1 MDNMHLIKLIKQKAN
16 IIEDPDVVYLKFVGD
31 EGISRKYRDNVFS
44 RVKLKYSDNP
54 NIPNIYDIPTHY
66 VTTSKDVIIE
76 NGWEKDLENQVLEPS
91 EYHPKRLS
99 IRFICDT
106 QVAHDLWGEK
116 RNFIIT
122 ENDNVSNEYIELIP
136 PYHLGIK
143 DGITLEE
150 WDKERLNLPREIR
163 NSDKNIENQTRFIF
177 SINSSLVD
185 IYDNLIYC
193 GWTERAARSI
203 LPICLKTEITMTG
216 FEDSWKK
223 LFSKTFSNPQTNA
236 LLKSVSVKF

>member
-1 MDNMHLIKLIKQKAN
+1 MDNMHLIKLIKQKAS

-31 EGISRKYRDNVFS
+31 ENISREYRDNVFS

-66 VTTSKDVIIE
+66 ITTSKDVIIE
-76 NGWEKDLENQVLEPS
+76 NGWEKDLENQVLEPN

-106 QVAHDLWGEK
+106 QVARDLWGEK

-163 NSDKNIENQTRFIF
+163 NSDKNIKDQTRFIF

-236 LLKSVSVKF
+236 LLKSVSVKL

>member
-66 VTTSKDVIIE
+66 ITTSKDVIIE
-76 NGWEKDLENQVLEPS
+76 NGWEKDLENQVLEPN

-106 QVAHDLWGEK
+106 QVARDLWGEK

-122 ENDNVSNEYIELIP
+122 ENDNISNEYIELIP

-163 NSDKNIENQTRFIF
+163 NSDKNIEDQTRFIF

-193 GWTERAARSI
+193 GWTEGAARSI

-223 LFSKTFSNPQTNA
+223 LFSKTFSNPQINA

>member
-1 MDNMHLIKLIKQKAN
+1 MDNMHLIKLIKQKAS

-31 EGISRKYRDNVFS
+31 ENISRKYRDNVFS

-66 VTTSKDVIIE
+66 ITTSKDVIIE
-76 NGWEKDLENQVLEPS
+76 NGWEKDLENQVLEPN

-106 QVAHDLWGEK
+106 QVARDLWGEK

-163 NSDKNIENQTRFIF
+163 NSDKKIEDQTRFIF

-236 LLKSVSVKF
+236 LLKSVSVKL

>member
-31 EGISRKYRDNVFS
+31 ENISRKYRDNVFS

-66 VTTSKDVIIE
+66 ITTSKDVIIE
-76 NGWEKDLENQVLEPS
+76 NGWEKDLENQVLEPN

-106 QVAHDLWGEK
+106 QVARDLWGEK

-122 ENDNVSNEYIELIP
+122 ENDNVSNECIELIP
-136 PYHLGIK
+136 PYHLNIK

-163 NSDKNIENQTRFIF
+163 NSDKNIEDQTRFIF

-236 LLKSVSVKF
+236 LLKSVSVKL

>member
-31 EGISRKYRDNVFS
+31 EGISRKYRNNVFS

-66 VTTSKDVIIE
+66 ITTSKDVIIE
-76 NGWEKDLENQVLEPS
+76 NGWEKDLENQVLEPN

-106 QVAHDLWGEK
+106 QVARDLWGEK

-163 NSDKNIENQTRFIF
+163 NSDKKIEDQTRFIF

-236 LLKSVSVKF
+236 LLKSVSVKL

>member
-1 MDNMHLIKLIKQKAN
+1 MQQIRLIKQKAS
-16 IIEDPDVVYLKFVGD
+16 IVEDPDVVYLKFVGD
-31 EGISRKYRDNVFS
+31 EYISRKYRDNIFS

-54 NIPNIYDIPTHY
+54 NIPNIYDVPTHY
-66 VTTSKDVIIE
+66 VTTSKNIIRE
-76 NGWEKDLENQVLEPS
+76 NSWEKDLENQVLEPS

-99 IRFICDT
+99 IQFICDT
-106 QVAHDLWGEK
+106 QVARDLWGEK

-122 ENDNVSNEYIELIP
+122 ENDNVSNECIELIP

-163 NSDKNIENQTRFIF
+163 NSDKNIEDQTRFIF

-203 LPICLKTEITMTG
+203 LPICLKTEVTMTG

-236 LLKSVSVKF
+236 LLKLAKEKILK

>member
-99 IRFICDT
+99 IQFICDT

-236 LLKSVSVKF
+236 LLKSVSVKL

>member
-1 MDNMHLIKLIKQKAN
+1 MQQIRLIKQKAS
-16 IIEDPDVVYLKFVGD
+16 IVEDPGVVYLKFVGD

-66 VTTSKDVIIE
+66 ITTSKDVIIE
-76 NGWEKDLENQVLEPS
+76 NGWEKDLENQVLEPN

-99 IRFICDT
+99 IRFICDM
-106 QVAHDLWGEK
+106 QVARDLWGEK

-163 NSDKNIENQTRFIF
+163 NSDKNIEDQTRFIF

-236 LLKSVSVKF
+236 LLKSVSVKL

>member
-66 VTTSKDVIIE
+66 ITTSKDVIIE
-76 NGWEKDLENQVLEPS
+76 NGWEKDLENQVLEPN

-106 QVAHDLWGEK
+106 QVARDLWGEK

-163 NSDKNIENQTRFIF
+163 NSDKNIEDQTRFIF